1 MWYGCSE
8 VRNHREVPFI
18 AAQEDDVRVNSE
30 IREKQVRL
38 VTEEGEQIGIVDIEE
53 AHDEAEE
60 RDKDLVEV
68 APDAD
73 PVVVK
78 LMDYGKYKYEQQ
90 KARQRAKQSQKTMEL
105 KQLRLKP
112 QIEEHDLNF
121 KLDDAERFLNNHNKV
136 KFQVFFRGREI
147 SRPDLGE
154 DLLEEVVERLE
165 DLGRVVKEPEMEG
178 RTMTMVM
185 EPISDK

>member
-1 MWYGCSE
+1 
-8 VRNHREVPFI
+8 
-18 AAQEDDVRVNSE
+18 VNSD
-30 IREKQVRL
+30 IRENQVRL
-38 VTEEGEQIGIVDIEE
+38 VTEDGEQIGVVDMKQAQEE
-53 AHDEAEE
+53 AEK

-68 APDAD
+68 APEAD

-121 KLDDAERFLNNHNKV
+121 KVDDAERFLRNHNKV

-154 DLLEEVVERLE
+154 DLLGRIAERLE
-165 DLGRVVKEPEMEG
+165 ELGRVVKKPEMQG

-185 EPISDK
+185 EPISEK

>member
-1 MWYGCSE
+1 M
-8 VRNHREVPFI
+8 
-18 AAQEDDVRVNSE
+18 NSD
-30 IREKQVRL
+30 IRENEVRL
-38 VTEEGEQIGIVDIEE
+38 VTEDGEQIGIVDMKE
-53 AHDEAEE
+53 AQEKADEA
-60 RDKDLVEV
+60 DKDLVEV
-68 APDAD
+68 APNAD

-112 QIEEHDLNF
+112 QIEEHDLSY
-121 KLDDAERFLNNHNKV
+121 KLDDAKRFLNNHNKV

-154 DLLEEVVERLE
+154 DLLATVAGELEE
-165 DLGRVVKEPEMEG
+165 LGRVVKKPEMQG

-185 EPISDK
+185 EPTSDK